1 MKRFRDILLLWCLS
15 LMAAGC
21 DLTIHEYPDN
31 EISTPVVNFTLNLNF
46 DTEMPLYEVMELSSR
61 SLAEL
66 SPEDLD
72 VRYIVNVYR
81 DTKERQESRDII
93 QQHIITKDDVTML
106 NHSVD
111 LQLDEGDYI
120 FLVWADYVDAGA
132 TTGKFYNADN
142 FESIKIITEDNI
154 YIPANTDFRDA
165 FRGRQTASITA
176 HSTDNVVT
184 VEMKR
189 PFAKF
194 RYISTDLE
202 EFITKMMA
210 LKAKAE
216 AERRT
221 REEEEAKARGEAT
234 EDDGTRAM
242 DPDGSQR
249 EEPDGTKS
257 DDDDT
262 KVDTKLE
269 INLEDYYVIFEY
281 GWLNVSYNAYTDRSD
296 RSEQNMRFRSDITKI
311 SATEAEIGFDYVI
324 VNDTEGL
331 STSTEI
337 VPQVEV
343 RLRVYQKGETA
354 DDPDVEVG
362 GFSKRL
368 INLKRS
374 HLTEVRGKFL
384 SSQADGAVGISP
396 GFDDEFTY
404 EID

>member
-1 MKRFRDILLLWCLS
+1 MKRLRHILLLWCLS
-15 LMAAGC
+15 LMAMGC
-21 DLTIHEYPDN
+21 DLTVHEYPDN
-31 EISTPVVNFTLNLNF
+31 EISTPIVNFTLNLDF

-61 SLAEL
+61 SSLSEL
-66 SPEDLD
+66 KPEELD
-72 VRYIVNVYR
+72 VRYIINVYR
-81 DTKERQESRDII
+81 DTKERQDSRDII
-93 QQHIITKDDVTML
+93 EQHIITKDDVTML

-120 FLVWADYVDAGA
+120 FLVWADYVDAGSS
-132 TTGKFYNADN
+132 TGKFYNADN
-142 FESIKIITEDNI
+142 FESIKIITENNI

-176 HSTDNVVT
+176 QNTDNVVT

-189 PFAKF
+189 PLAKF

-216 AERRT
+216 ADRKTKES
-221 REEEEAKARGEAT
+221 EEAKSRS
-234 EDDGTRAM
+234 EDMTGD
-242 DPDGSQR
+242 
-249 EEPDGTKS
+249 EPEGTKS

-269 INLEDYYVIFEY
+269 IKLEDYYVIFEY
-281 GWLNVSYNAYTDRSD
+281 GWLNISYNAYTDRSD

-311 SATEAEIGFDYVI
+311 SSTEAEIGFDYVI
-324 VNDTEGL
+324 VNDTEGIN
-331 STSTEI
+331 TSSEI
-337 VPQVEV
+337 IPQVEV

-354 DDPDVEVG
+354 NDPDVEVG

-368 INLKRS
+368 INLKRG